1 MSKGNCI
8 KIYLRVRPTKKP
20 SRGLKLDEDNKKV
33 EVHVIRKEAKDYV
46 NNQKEDYSYQFDEI
60 LNMQAKQEQVFETV
74 AKEVVDSVL
83 EGYNGTIFAYGQTG
97 SGKTFTITGGV
108 EKYQDRG
115 IIPRSISYIFSEI
128 RKRTDLSIK
137 LNISYLE
144 IYNDDGYDLL
154 DENQCTRNLHDLPK
168 VVHREDA
175 NGSIVLSNLSVHRAD
190 SEEDALNLLFIGDTN
205 RVVAETPKHDAST
218 RSHCIFIVQIESQKL
233 GSDIKTVSKLH
244 LVDLAG
250 SERVGKTNVDGV
262 LLREAR
268 YINQSLHFLEH
279 VIVTLEQKS
288 RGENVFVPY
297 RNSFMT
303 LVLRDSL
310 GGNCK
315 TSMIAAASAEEGDL
329 DESIS
334 TFRFAQRVAGIKN
347 EAKKNEQVD
356 PSLIIQRLKQEVAEL
371 KAEIKLLK
379 GNDSDKDHLTPE
391 ESEECR
397 RMAEEFAYARD
408 PSVRLVLSDMLKINE
423 CFFHL
428 KKMISSSKGNPGGGV
443 SNKAIDD
450 VSSEEVE
457 RLRVL
462 VQQRDNEIA
471 ILLNHLNKQKS
482 SVNESFSREEAT
494 KATES
499 PTKRSIDTATRIR
512 ERSMAESRNQPINN
526 SIQITPEELQDRNKA
541 FEAFRKSYRKN
552 EVMEENKAIL
562 KEKIIKAKSITE
574 NINAARNRIEGI
586 KNEIEDLRKENAL
599 QGLVDKNNAPLNHPK
614 EESLQNEL
622 ERAKLVYRNG
632 VIEVKDLKSE
642 IERIQVLLKNMR
654 DKLQADFESWLEIM
668 LKQSRPAIRDPSVN
682 DNLQAFYKARDEI
695 YRNMPG

>member
-1 MSKGNCI
+1 MSHGNHI
-8 KIYLRVRPTKKP
+8 KIFLRVRPSKKP
-20 SRGLKLDEDNKKV
+20 SRGLKLDEENKNI
-33 EVHVIRKEAKDYV
+33 EVHVYRKESKDYV
-46 NNQKEDYSYQFDEI
+46 NNQKEDYTYKFDDI

-97 SGKTFTITGGV
+97 SGKTYTITGGA

-128 RKRTDLSIK
+128 RKRTDRSYKLS
-137 LNISYLE
+137 ISYLE

-154 DENQCTRNLHDLPK
+154 DENQCTRNLSELPK

-175 NGSIVLSNLSVHRAD
+175 NGNIVLTNLSVHRAD
-190 SEEDALNLLFIGDTN
+190 AEEDALNLLFIGDTN

-218 RSHCIFIVQIESQKL
+218 RSHCIFVIQIESQKL
-233 GSDIKTVSKLH
+233 GTDVKTVSKLH

-250 SERVGKTNVDGV
+250 SERVGKTGVDGV

-315 TSMIAAASAEEGDL
+315 TSMIATASAEEGDL
-329 DESIS
+329 EESVS
-334 TFRFAQRVAGIKN
+334 TCRFAQRVAGIKN

-371 KAEIKLLK
+371 KAEIKFLK
-379 GNDSDKDHLTPE
+379 GANEDREHLTPE
-391 ESEECR
+391 ESEDCR
-397 RMAEEFAYARD
+397 RMAEEFANARD
-408 PSVRLVLSDMLKINE
+408 PSVKLVLSDMLKINE

-428 KKMISSSKGNPGGGV
+428 KKMIISGKGHN
-443 SNKAIDD
+443 NKA
-450 VSSEEVE
+450 SEEPSNEEVE
-457 RLRVL
+457 RLRLL

-471 ILLNHLNKQKS
+471 ILLNQLSKQKNNPS
-482 SVNESFSREEAT
+482 DSYSIEET
-494 KATES
+494 KVTES
-499 PTKRSIDTATRIR
+499 PTKRSVDMNTRIK
-512 ERSMAESRNQPINN
+512 ERSFAESRLTIPTN
-526 SIQITPEELQDRNKA
+526 IQITPEELQDRNKA
-541 FEAFRKSYRKN
+541 FEVFRRSYRKN
-552 EVMEENKAIL
+552 EAMDENKAVY
-562 KEKIIKAKSITE
+562 KEKIKKAKDLTE
-574 NINAARNRIEGI
+574 NINNARNKIQSI
-586 KNEIEDLRKENAL
+586 KNEIEELRKENAL
-599 QGLVDKNNAPLNHPK
+599 RGLVDKNNTPLQHPK
-614 EESLQNEL
+614 EEFLTNDL
-622 ERAKLVYRNG
+622 EKYKLIYRNG
-632 VIEVKDLKSE
+632 VIELKDLKSE
-642 IERIQVLLKNMR
+642 IERIQVLLKNIS
-654 DKLQADFESWLEIM
+654 DKLQSDFESWLEVM
-668 LKQSRPAIRDPSVN
+668 LKQSRPSIKDQSVN
-682 DNLQAFYKARDEI
+682 ENLEAFYKARDEI
-695 YRNMPG
+695 YKKNS